1 MSVQAKHIAA
11 SVLLTLASAAGG
23 LGLSWHLANRSG
35 TPSAPQPYIA
45 ENAALTGADTLTTGA
60 IDKIEAP
67 TDHAAAAT
75 LRNGLEALRED
86 RFDEARAIRDSLPA
100 SSLDNHIL
108 TWALAYFGGS
118 RMPSADIAAAAAKLP
133 DWPGKT
139 RFRENSERALY
150 REAPA
155 PDTALAAFG
164 ATAPETWQGAVVL
177 ARAQLAKGN
186 RSAAYNA
193 LAPFWRKTRL
203 DASDETAIID
213 EFGSLLTA
221 SDHRQRMER
230 MYYYERAKSAGR
242 LATLSGAPKLAAA
255 WSAVLWRDKNAG
267 ALLDGVPKSEQSP
280 GYLFAKAHYLRG
292 LRKYREAASV
302 MAKAPKDSAAL
313 IEPDQWW
320 DERRILSRNLLD
332 KGDAKLA
339 YEVTAGHFAES
350 PRNAIEAEFH
360 AGWYALRGLNDA
372 ATATRHFE
380 RILTLADGPIS
391 KARAHYWLGRANADR
406 GKAIEHYRNAAHFGT
421 TFYGQL
427 AAAKLGLPTVNVE
440 MPAITEADRKSFS
453 EREAVTAIRRLE
465 ETGHGW
471 RAHALYLALAD
482 ELASIGEVALLA
494 SMAEQSG
501 NHFMALKIGKAAA
514 ARGLDVG
521 ALSHPVGAIP
531 TEARISGAG
540 KALAYAIA
548 RQESEFNP
556 GAVSPA
562 GALGLLQ
569 VMPSTAKS
577 IASRYGLGYSQER
590 LTSDAAYNATLGSQ
604 VLAEELER
612 FDGSYIL
619 TFAAYNAGP
628 RRAREWMARYGD
640 PRGKPVDEIV
650 DWIERIPFSETR
662 AYVQRVMEN
671 YQVYKMRLTG
681 TVDIEGDLRNGR

>member
-1 MSVQAKHIAA
+1 MSVQPRHIATFV
-11 SVLLTLASAAGG
+11 VLMLASAAGG
-23 LGLSWHLANRSG
+23 LGLSWHFANRPNA
-35 TPSAPQPYIA
+35 TATAQPRVVD
-45 ENAALTGADTLTTGA
+45 TGAEAATDTLTTAA

-67 TDHAAAAT
+67 NNPPAAAT

-86 RFDEARAIRDSLPA
+86 RFDEARAIRDSLEA
-100 SSLDNHIL
+100 DSLDNHIL
-108 TWALAYFGGS
+108 TWALVYFGGS
-118 RMPSADIAAAAAKLP
+118 RMPSGDIAATATKLQ
-133 DWPGKT
+133 DWPGRT
-139 RFRENSERALY
+139 RFREHSERALY
-150 REAPA
+150 REAPSA
-155 PDTALAAFG
+155 DTVLAAFG
-164 ATAPETWQGAVVL
+164 ATTPETWHGAVVL
-177 ARAQLAKGN
+177 ARAYLTKGDRN
-186 RSAAYNA
+186 AAHNA
-193 LAPFWRKTRL
+193 LAPFWRETRL
-203 DASDETAIID
+203 DAADETTIIK
-213 EFGSLLTA
+213 EFGTLLTT
-221 SDHRQRMER
+221 SDHRQRMES
-230 MYYYERAKSAGR
+230 MYYKERVNSGARFAQ
-242 LATLSGAPKLAAA
+242 LSGAPKLAAA
-255 WSAVLWRDKNAG
+255 WGAVIRRDRKAG
-267 ALLDGVPKSEQSP
+267 ALLEAVPKSEQSA

-302 MAKAPKDSAAL
+302 MAKAPKDQAAL

-332 KGDAKLA
+332 KGDVKLA
-339 YEVTAGHFAES
+339 YEVAAGHFAES
-350 PRNAIEAEFH
+350 PQKAIEAEFH

-372 ATATRHFE
+372 ATATKHFE
-380 RILTLADGPIS
+380 RILALAEGPIS
-391 KARAHYWLGRANADR
+391 KARAHYWLGRANKDR
-406 GKAIEHYRNAAHFGT
+406 DKAIEHYRSAARFGT

-427 AAAKLGLPTVNVE
+427 AAAKLGLPTVHVE
-440 MPAITEADRKSFS
+440 PPAISEADRKRFS
-453 EREAVTAIRRLE
+453 EREAITAIRRLE
-465 ETGHGW
+465 DAGHGW
-471 RAHALYLALAD
+471 RAHALYLALAN
-482 ELASIGEVALLA
+482 ELTSVGEIALLA
-494 SMAEQSG
+494 AAAEQGG
-501 NHFMALKIGKAAA
+501 NHHMALKIGKNAA

-531 TEARISGAG
+531 AGAQISGAG

-569 VMPSTAKS
+569 VMPNTAKS
-577 IASRYGLGYSQER
+577 IASRHGLGYSQER

-628 RRAREWMARYGD
+628 RRAQEWMARYGD
-640 PRGKPVDEIV
+640 PRGKPLDEVV

-681 TVDIEGDLRNGR
+681 TVDIESDLRNGR